1 MECLDSRVSETMSVL
16 TYDHL
21 CPNVDPTD
29 NSLYTVAW
37 TITPAILAQ
46 RRSVSSSAK
55 ALKVGRGHQC
65 EEPAEVALL
74 GVAPQSLQSI
84 PCETNA

>member
-37 TITPAILAQ
+37 TITPAIFSTTTLRLVECQ
-46 RRSVSSSAK
+46 GSN
-55 ALKVGRGHQC
+55 AL
-65 EEPAEVALL
+65 
-74 GVAPQSLQSI
+74 
-84 PCETNA
+84 